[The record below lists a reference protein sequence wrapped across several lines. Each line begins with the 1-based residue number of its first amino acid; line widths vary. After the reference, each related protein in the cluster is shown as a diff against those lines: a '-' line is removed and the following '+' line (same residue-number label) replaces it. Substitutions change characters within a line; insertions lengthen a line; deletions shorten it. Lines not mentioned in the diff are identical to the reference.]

1 MTAPKTEISAGDILD
16 EAAYEAVRADRRR
29 AIIAGKRDRRVAVG
43 PDATF
48 YFENWDTMWL
58 QIQEMLRTEK
68 GGAEQL
74 QDELAAYAPLVP
86 QGRNL
91 SATFMIEIADEARRD
106 RTLRRLG
113 DIDKT
118 ISLQFAGETVPAV
131 ADDDVARTDE
141 DGRASSV
148 HFLFFQFSDEQV
160 EKFCRDDAE
169 ITLGIA
175 HDNYRHMAGL
185 SAATR
190 AALSGDFT
198 RSQ

>member
-1 MTAPKTEISAGDILD
+1 MTAFKPNITAADILAED
-16 EAAYEAVRADRRR
+16 AYEAVRADKR
-29 AIIAGKRDRRVAVG
+29 AVIIAAKRDRRVAVG

-48 YFENWDTMWL
+48 YFESRDTMWL

-74 QDELAAYAPLVP
+74 KDELAAYDPMVP
-86 QGRNL
+86 KGRNL

-106 RTLRRLG
+106 RTLRTLG
-113 DIDKT
+113 NIDQT
-118 ISLQFAGETVPAV
+118 ISLSFEGETIMAT

-148 HFLFFQFSDEQV
+148 HFLFFHFSDVQV
-160 EKFCRDDAE
+160 EKFRKPGCE
-169 ITLGIA
+169 VTLSIG

-185 SAATR
+185 SPASR
-190 AALSGDFT
+190 AALAADFA
-198 RSQ
+198 

>member
-1 MTAPKTEISAGDILD
+1 MNAAKTDITAADILD
-16 EAAYEAVRADRRR
+16 EAAYEAERDARRR
-29 AIIAGKRDRRVAVG
+29 EIIAAKRDRRIAVG

-74 QDELAAYAPLVP
+74 KDELAAYDPMVP
-86 QGRNL
+86 KGRNL

-106 RTLRRLG
+106 RTLRGLG
-113 DIDKT
+113 NIDQM

-131 ADDDVARTDE
+131 ADDDVERTDS

-148 HFLFFQFSDEQV
+148 HFLFFHFSDDQAA
-160 EKFCRDDAE
+160 KFCADDTE
-169 ITLGIA
+169 VTLSIG

-185 SAATR
+185 SSATR
-190 AALSGDFT
+190 RALATDFA
-198 RSQ
+198 